1 MQDSWKN
8 DFLTFYNWAINNGY
22 VVGLSI
28 ERIDVNKGY
37 NESNCTWIP
46 LEYQSN
52 NKTTNYRIYNENSS
66 YNLRQFSV
74 KHDFSLSS
82 LQHFVSRKKIPLKIS
97 EKEFLS
103 QYLAKPRKKLLG
115 RCND

>member
-1 MQDSWKN
+1 M
-8 DFLTFYNWAINNGY
+8 
-22 VVGLSI
+22 VGLSI

-37 NESNCTWIP
+37 NENNCTWIP
-46 LEYQSN
+46 IEYQFN
-52 NKTTNYRIYNENSS
+52 NKTTNYRIYNENFS

-82 LQHFVSRKKIPLKIS
+82 LQHFVARKKIPLEIS